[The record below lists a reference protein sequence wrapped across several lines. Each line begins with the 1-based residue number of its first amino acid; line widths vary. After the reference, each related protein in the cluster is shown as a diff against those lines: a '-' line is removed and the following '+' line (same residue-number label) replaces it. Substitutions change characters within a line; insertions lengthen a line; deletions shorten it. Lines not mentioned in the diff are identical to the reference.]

1 MVEQAIKPDPLAPV
15 WQIIVACTLIE
26 WSNRLAMGMAK

>member
-1 MVEQAIKPDPLAPV
+1 MAEQTIKPDPLFPA
-15 WQIIVACTLIE
+15 WQIILACTLIE